1 MARYKAPTTRL
12 RRLALQ
18 LRQLREEA
26 GLSHQQVANETG
38 LVASTLFR
46 LETAKTKPQLRTLR
60 TLCDLYRTSPE
71 RREELEALL
80 RAASEETWLQP
91 TAEYLPGPYAA
102 YIGFEREASALHN
115 FEPSFVPGLLQTEA
129 YASAVIAGS
138 APKASPEEVDGRV
151 AARLKRQELL
161 TQQEP
166 LTLEAVIDEA
176 VLHRLVGG
184 KAVMCAQVEYLRE
197 ASRQPNIRLQVIP
210 YEAGAHPGMH
220 GSFAIL
226 RFEEA
231 QDVVYIESSTND
243 LFLESQEDIGRYS
256 LMFTDLQELAL
267 SPEASDALLAKV
279 LEED

>member
-1 MARYKAPTTRL
+1 
-12 RRLALQ
+12 

-26 GLSHQQVANETG
+26 GLSHHQVANETG

-60 TLCDLYRTSPE
+60 TLCSLYGTSPA
-71 RREELEALL
+71 RQQELEALL

-91 TAEYLPGPYAA
+91 ASEYLPRPYAA

-129 YASAVIAGS
+129 YARAVIAGS
-138 APKASPEEVDGRV
+138 APNASPEEVDGRV

-161 TQQEP
+161 TRQEP

-176 VLHRLVGG
+176 VLHHLVGG
-184 KAVMCAQVEYLRE
+184 KAVMRSQVERLRE
-197 ASRQPNIRLQVIP
+197 VSRRPNITLQVIP
-210 YEAGAHPGMH
+210 YETGAHPGMY
-220 GSFAIL
+220 GGFAIL
-226 RFEEA
+226 RFQEA
-231 QDVVYIESSTND
+231 QDVVYIESSAND
-243 LFLESQEDIGRYS
+243 LFLEGQEDVGRCS
-256 LMFTDLQELAL
+256 LMFADLQKLAL
-267 SPEASDALLAKV
+267 SPEVSDALLAKV